1 MVHLKN
7 IFITIGMVTNFF
19 LVGLASCSNKG
30 DDKKSQK
37 PETEISASTSVTEN
51 VIFQD
56 VQGKTVSLHELKG
69 KVVFINFWATWCP
82 PCIHE
87 MSSINKLKSTFDE
100 NENIVF
106 LMVDMD
112 QNFKKSIP
120 FMEKNKYNLPV
131 YITKSEIPG
140 ELFSGALPT
149 TIILNKNGEIE
160 ARILGGQDY
169 SSPAIVKTLKELT
182 EEK

>member
-1 MVHLKN
+1 M
-7 IFITIGMVTNFF
+7 
-19 LVGLASCSNKG
+19 
-30 DDKKSQK
+30 
-37 PETEISASTSVTEN
+37 P
-51 VIFQD
+51 
-56 VQGKTVSLHELKG
+56 
-69 KVVFINFWATWCP
+69 
-82 PCIHE
+82 
-87 MSSINKLKSTFDE
+87 SINKLKSTFDE

-182 EEK
+182 EK